1 MNAKRNNAIYGR
13 IFTSTPGDLDTRPG
27 QEALQI
33 IEKTCK
39 WTEKFYDMT
48 RDEIEDYITKNSGN
62 GIVYIEYHYHQLGD
76 DEEWLK
82 RVSQTLLN
90 NPLKIKREVF
100 LQRMRGSSESPFDQ
114 EDLVAIQDLK
124 KPIKEEIFINKMF
137 KLDIYD
143 ELKRDKVYI
152 VGVDC
157 AQGLGEDNSAVTV
170 LDPYTVQPVAE
181 FKSPYIGVNDLVKFL
196 YTLVRKH
203 IPKAI
208 LAIERNSIGEAIID
222 SLRKTEI
229 RVNLYFDDSKDFFE
243 VDERLDSSGFL
254 KREAARRRLYGVY
267 TGKKSR
273 EIMLS
278 ILETHVKEYKDKFVT
293 ENITNDLMTL
303 VRKKNG
309 KIEHGPG
316 FHDDSLFSYLI
327 ALYVYYHGKNLH
339 RFGFVR
345 GSVPDEENRNK
356 GLVYDDII
364 EYLPEEMK
372 DQFIPVKTIDDYTA
386 HIRNEIER
394 ARREMSLVDEVL
406 NPINKVENFDDDRT
420 HGVNISLSLFDE
432 LNS

>member
-1 MNAKRNNAIYGR
+1 
-13 IFTSTPGDLDTRPG
+13 
-27 QEALQI
+27 
-33 IEKTCK
+33 
-39 WTEKFYDMT
+39 
-48 RDEIEDYITKNSGN
+48 
-62 GIVYIEYHYHQLGD
+62 
-76 DEEWLK
+76 
-82 RVSQTLLN
+82 
-90 NPLKIKREVF
+90 
-100 LQRMRGSSESPFDQ
+100 
-114 EDLVAIQDLK
+114 
-124 KPIKEEIFINKMF
+124 
-137 KLDIYD
+137 
-143 ELKRDKVYI
+143 
-152 VGVDC
+152 
-157 AQGLGEDNSAVTV
+157 
-170 LDPYTVQPVAE
+170 
-181 FKSPYIGVNDLVKFL
+181 
-196 YTLVRKH
+196 
-203 IPKAI
+203 
-208 LAIERNSIGEAIID
+208 
-222 SLRKTEI
+222 
-229 RVNLYFDDSKDFFE
+229 
-243 VDERLDSSGFL
+243 
-254 KREAARRRLYGVY
+254 
-267 TGKKSR
+267 
-273 EIMLS
+273 

>member
-1 MNAKRNNAIYGR
+1 MRIPDQGNTGIPYILNRANLAMTFCLLNGIDSYLVIPRQKGKTQSTIAILDWAFLFGTTNSEFMFINKSQTDANNNLDRLKQQRDLLPPYMRMKEVILEDGKVEKGKDNVMSLTNPVNNNKIVAKPSARSIESAEGIGRGCTQPIQYYDEVEFTPFIKTIIEAAGPAFNTASLNAKRNNAIYGR

-48 RDEIEDYITKNSGN
+48 REEIEDYITKNSGN

-170 LDPYTVQPVAE
+170 LDPYT
-181 FKSPYIGVNDLVKFL
+181 
-196 YTLVRKH
+196 
-203 IPKAI
+203 
-208 LAIERNSIGEAIID
+208 
-222 SLRKTEI
+222 
-229 RVNLYFDDSKDFFE
+229 
-243 VDERLDSSGFL
+243 
-254 KREAARRRLYGVY
+254 
-267 TGKKSR
+267 
-273 EIMLS
+273 
-278 ILETHVKEYKDKFVT
+278 
-293 ENITNDLMTL
+293 
-303 VRKKNG
+303 
-309 KIEHGPG
+309 
-316 FHDDSLFSYLI
+316 
-327 ALYVYYHGKNLH
+327 
-339 RFGFVR
+339 
-345 GSVPDEENRNK
+345 
-356 GLVYDDII
+356 
-364 EYLPEEMK
+364 
-372 DQFIPVKTIDDYTA
+372 
-386 HIRNEIER
+386 
-394 ARREMSLVDEVL
+394 
-406 NPINKVENFDDDRT
+406 
-420 HGVNISLSLFDE
+420 
-432 LNS
+432 